1 MPTDAHL
8 ARLNS
13 QQRRA
18 VSLGEPLPPPARGWR
33 CGPVLVLAGAGTGKT
48 STIAH
53 RVAHLVLNG
62 VDPGRILLLTFT
74 RRAAL
79 EMRRR
84 ARDIVKEALGE
95 TLGGSS
101 QTLAQRL
108 QWAGTFHSVGNRLL
122 RHYAKHLGLDPA
134 FTLLDRGDAADLIDT
149 LRERLGFAQKAQRFP
164 RKDLC
169 LAIYSHR
176 INSQRPLQETLEM
189 HFPWCSQWAEDL
201 TQLFR
206 AYVERKQQLS
216 VLDFDDL
223 LLFWHGMMQEPR
235 FAQHVGQHFDHV
247 LVDEYQD
254 TNRLQAEILRALKP
268 DGSGLFVVGD
278 DAQAIYSF
286 RAASVDNILEFPTQF
301 QPAAEV
307 VPLALN
313 YRSMQPVLDASNAL
327 MAEAPRQFRKQ
338 LLSARGSGPMPLYV
352 TTDDLASQAEYV
364 CQQLLRKREANVPL
378 RRQAVLFRTG
388 SHSDLLEIELT
399 RRKIPFVKYGGLRF
413 LEGAHVK
420 DLLAVLRWADNPRN
434 ELAGFRVV
442 QLLPGL
448 GPVQARKVVDHVSA
462 AGYSFATLGEFAAPP
477 EARVAWSRFVELLR
491 TLSDPA
497 LPWPGQVRLARN
509 WYTPHFER
517 IYDHLHTRVGDLDQI
532 ELLAVQYPSRE
543 RFLSELT
550 LDPPQSTSDLAAHPQ
565 LDEDYVVLSTVHS
578 AKGMEWDSVMVLNVV
593 DGSFPSEFATRSA
606 ALIEEE
612 RRLLY
617 VAMTRAKTELALIQ
631 PLRFAVTS
639 QAPNSD
645 AHVYGGRSRFLT
657 ERVRKTLQETVFH
670 GSTIVETG
678 LQGDAAPAT
687 VDVLQRARQ
696 MW

>member
-1 MPTDAHL
+1 MSTNAHL

-18 VSLGEPLPPPARGWR
+18 VSFGEPLPPSARGWR
-33 CGPVLVLAGAGTGKT
+33 CGPVLVVAGAGTGKT

-74 RRAAL
+74 RRAAV

-84 ARDIVKEALGE
+84 ARDIVRETLGE
-95 TLGGSS
+95 TLGGTS
-101 QTLAQRL
+101 QALAQRL

-122 RHYAKHLGLDPA
+122 RHYARYLNLDPA
-134 FTLLDRGDAADLIDT
+134 FTVLDRGDSADLIDT
-149 LRERLGFAQKAQRFP
+149 LREELGLALKAQRFP
-164 RKDLC
+164 RKDVC

-176 INSQRPLQETLEM
+176 VNSQLSLQATLET
-189 HFPWCSQWAEDL
+189 HFPWCSQWTEDL
-201 TQLFR
+201 TRLFR

-216 VLDFDDL
+216 LLDFDDL
-223 LLFWHGMMQEPR
+223 LLFWHGMMQESR
-235 FAQHVGQHFDHV
+235 LARHVGQHFDHV

-254 TNRLQAEILRALKP
+254 TNRLQAEILRSLKP
-268 DGSGLFVVGD
+268 DGAGLFVVGD
-278 DAQAIYSF
+278 DAQSIYSF
-286 RAASVDNILEFPTQF
+286 RAANIDNILEFPAQF
-301 QPAAEV
+301 RPAAEV
-307 VPLALN
+307 VTLSLN
-313 YRSMQPVLDASNAL
+313 YRSTQPVLDASNAL
-327 MAEAPRQFRKQ
+327 MAEAPRRFRKQ
-338 LLSARGSGPMPLYV
+338 LLSSRGPGPVPLYV

-364 CQQLLRKREANVPL
+364 CQQLLKKREANVPL

-413 LEGAHVK
+413 LEAAHVK
-420 DLLAVLRWADNPRN
+420 DLLSVLRWADNPRN
-434 ELAGFRVV
+434 ELAGFRVA
-442 QLLPGL
+442 QLLPGF
-448 GPVQARKVVDHVSA
+448 GPVNARRVVDHVKAS
-462 AGYSFATLGEFAAPP
+462 GYSFRTLGEFSAPP
-477 EARVAWSRFVELLR
+477 ESRVAWGRFVDMLQK
-491 TLSDPA
+491 LSTPA
-497 LPWPGQVRLARN
+497 LPWPGQVRLARE
-509 WYTPHFER
+509 WYMPHFER
-517 IYDHLHTRVGDLDQI
+517 IYEHLHTRVGDLDQL
-532 ELLAVQYPSRE
+532 ELLSTQYPSRE
-543 RFLSELT
+543 RFLSEMA
-550 LDPPQSTSDLAAHPQ
+550 LDPPQSTSDLAAQPH

-578 AKGMEWDSVMVLNVV
+578 AKGMEWDSVTVLNVV
-593 DGSFPSEFATRSA
+593 DGSFPSEFATRSE

-617 VAMTRAKTELALIQ
+617 VAMTRAKTELTLIQ

-639 QAPNSD
+639 QGPKSD
-645 AHVYGGRSRFLT
+645 THVYGGRSRFLT

-670 GSTIVETG
+670 GSEVVEQD

-687 VDVLQRARQ
+687 VDVLQRSRQ

>member
-1 MPTDAHL
+1 MSTTAHL

-18 VSLGEPLPPPARGWR
+18 VSLGEPLPPPGKGWR
-33 CGPVLVLAGAGTGKT
+33 CGPVLVVAGAGTGKT

-74 RRAAL
+74 RRAAT

-95 TLGGSS
+95 TLGGTS

-122 RHYAKHLGLDPA
+122 RHYAKHLNLDPA
-134 FTLLDRGDAADLIDT
+134 FTVLDRGDSADLIDT
-149 LRERLGFAQKAQRFP
+149 LREGLGLAQKAQRFP
-164 RKDLC
+164 RKDVC

-176 INSQRPLQETLEM
+176 VNSQRPLQQTLET

-201 TQLFR
+201 TRLFR

-216 VLDFDDL
+216 LLDFDDL

-278 DAQAIYSF
+278 DAQSIYSF
-286 RAASVDNILEFPTQF
+286 RAASVDNILEFPEQF
-301 QPAAEV
+301 HPGAEV

-313 YRSMQPVLDASNAL
+313 YRSTQPVLDASNAL

-338 LLSARGSGPMPLYV
+338 LLSSRGAGPLPLYV
-352 TTDDLASQAEYV
+352 TTDDLQSQAEYV
-364 CQQLLRKREANVPL
+364 CQQLLKKREANVPL

-399 RRKIPFVKYGGLRF
+399 RRKIPYVKFGGLRF

-420 DLLAVLRWADNPRN
+420 DLLSVLRWADNPRN
-434 ELAGFRVV
+434 ELAAFRVV

-448 GPVQARKVVDHVSA
+448 GPVNARKVVDHVKA
-462 AGYSFATLGEFAAPP
+462 AGYSFRTLGEFAAPP
-477 EARVAWSRFVELLR
+477 EARVAWSRFVELYQ
-491 TLSDPA
+491 TLADPA
-497 LPWPGQVRLARN
+497 LPWPGQLRLARD
-509 WYTPHFER
+509 WYRPHFER

-532 ELLAVQYPSRE
+532 ELLSTQYPSRE
-543 RFLSELT
+543 RFLSEMT
-550 LDPPQSTSDLAAHPQ
+550 LDPPQSTSDLAGQPQ

-578 AKGMEWDSVMVLNVV
+578 AKGMEWDSVTVLNLV
-593 DGSFPSEFATRSA
+593 DGSFPSEFSTRSE

-639 QAPNSD
+639 QGPKSD

-670 GSTIVETG
+670 GSAIMEEG
-678 LQGDAAPAT
+678 LKGDATPAT
-687 VDVLQRARQ
+687 VDVLQRSRQ